1 MSIRPFQLER
11 YFGQHEFTVR
21 YHLCCSDCETLSV
34 GELLDLAG
42 LPVSALADLRLG
54 YTESQGNRA
63 LRERVAA
70 FYREAGAEDIVITNA
85 PEEGIFVAME
95 ALLQPGERVVVQ
107 TPCYQSL
114 MELARHKGCDVQ
126 PWPVRE
132 TADGWELDL
141 DGLDALLA
149 PGAGLLV
156 LNFPHNPT
164 GLLPTEEEYRL
175 ILEKAGRAGTRVFSD
190 EMYRGLEPTADKRL
204 PAGAD
209 LSADAVSLWGM
220 SKTFGLPGLRIGWL
234 VTRDRELR
242 DRLLRIKDYT
252 TICSSAPGELLARA
266 GLEASDHLIRRN
278 LAIIRENLG
287 ATGEF
292 MERRKDLFHWLTPA
306 AGPVAL
312 ARLRSGS
319 AESLCRRAREEAG
332 VLLAPSTLFELGDS
346 HIRFGLGR
354 RAYGEGL
361 RILESWL
368 ARRAAAP

>member
-114 MELARHKGCDVQ
+114 IELARHKGCDVQ
-126 PWPVRE
+126 AWPVRE

-175 ILEKAGRAGTRVFSD
+175 ILEKAGRAGARVFSD

-266 GLEASDHLIRRN
+266 GLEASDHLIRRH
-278 LAIIRENLG
+278 LDIIRENLG
-287 ATGEF
+287 VTGDF
-292 MERRKDLFHWLTPA
+292 MERRKDLFHWLPPA